1 MTATARRARK
11 NIKEDQLL
19 TATVRA
25 SEWAQEHFNQ
35 VIIGIVA
42 LVAAVA
48 VIVFVANNRAGNAEQ
63 NERQLGQ
70 ALTMMQAGD
79 LNAARGTFEQLA
91 TRAGGDYGVRARF
104 FKAECELRLGNF
116 AQAVADYDAYL
127 ARKEDYAMFA
137 GAAQIGKGTAYE
149 GLRQWPEAAAAMA
162 GALPLLEKEDPR
174 YHDAAYRAGSFY
186 LDAGNH
192 AEALTY
198 FEIAADGSTGD
209 LKNRADIA
217 VASLK

>member
-79 LNAARGTFEQLA
+79 LNAARGTVQQLA
-91 TRAGGDYGVRARF
+91 NRAGGDYGERARIF
-104 FKAECELRLGNF
+104 NAECEQRLGN
-116 AQAVADYDAYL
+116 
-127 ARKEDYAMFA
+127 
-137 GAAQIGKGTAYE
+137 
-149 GLRQWPEAAAAMA
+149 
-162 GALPLLEKEDPR
+162 
-174 YHDAAYRAGSFY
+174 
-186 LDAGNH
+186 
-192 AEALTY
+192 
-198 FEIAADGSTGD
+198 
-209 LKNRADIA
+209 
-217 VASLK
+217 